1 MSEIYFLVDLR
12 KLSGFGHFI
21 RTFVIANSLKSKKH
35 QIFYISN
42 NINLEIKNYFKNK
55 KIKTLNYTKF
65 KRLKIKNKLVIVD
78 DYKIKKNFIRLL
90 SKNNFIIMFN
100 DDFKNYSKNVDLLI
114 NNNLNFEKK
123 KIKKKNNFLFGK
135 KYLLLRNNISKQK
148 INKNIK
154 NFPVNIY
161 FSLGGFI
168 DKEKLKNFF
177 NNVKEIRY
185 FKENKINFFI
195 NISKYYQEIKKI
207 FLKNSN
213 ISISFVSL
221 KIDNKFDFNTI
232 DFSINAG
239 GLTSTEMVYL
249 KIPQIIICLSD
260 NQKFNV
266 DFVKKKKIGLEF
278 SKKELIQKVD
288 LNEEFSIFLKKFKNI
303 KLRLLKNNYV
313 DNLGIK
319 RLISRITYL

>member
-1 MSEIYFLVDLR
+1 MTEVYFLVDLR
-12 KLSGFGHFI
+12 KSSGFGHFV
-21 RTFVIANSLKSKKH
+21 RTFVIANNLKSKKNR
-35 QIFYISN
+35 IFYISN
-42 NINLEIKNYFKNK
+42 NINLEIKNYLKNK

-65 KRLKIKNKLVIVD
+65 KRLKIKNKLIIVD

-278 SKKELIQKVD
+278 SKKVLIQKVD